1 MPEIRSKDRNS
12 GTTPFSVSST
22 NVDETRECQTARG
35 RKKGSMKTK
44 RQAPFEQN
52 NRPKSV
58 PDGSAEFAEYVRA
71 NQKKLRSELKS
82 WYDFIVCGSGSSG
95 SVVAGRLAE
104 NPDVSVLL
112 LEAGGDDDVPT
123 VNDAGQWVTNI
134 GSERYWQF
142 EAAPNPH
149 LNGRAIPIGMGKVL
163 GGGSSIN
170 AMIWARGHK
179 SDWDFFASETGDPG
193 WGYES
198 VLNTYRRIEDWQ
210 GVPDPRY
217 RGTGGPIFVQPLQD
231 PNPAA
236 GALFETIASL
246 GIPIFEN
253 QNGRI
258 MEADGGASVADVRIR
273 NGKRQSVFRSYVFP
287 YMDRPNLTVLPHALV
302 TRLTFENKR
311 AAGVQISYEGSVRSI
326 RAGCEV
332 VLSLGAIHTPKVLMQ
347 SGIGDQ
353 AELNHF
359 GIPVIEHL
367 PGVGLGFQDHLGVGC
382 LWECADSL
390 PTRPAPEAVIYRKS
404 ATGLGSPDFQILPA
418 VFSAGDAARL
428 GLPAGGWVLIGN
440 VVQPKSRGRIRLTG
454 SDPADP
460 VRIEANYLFDPEDRK
475 AVFACLELCR
485 EIGNSNALRP
495 FVSREVIP
503 GNLEHPQLEN
513 YIRDTAFSFW
523 HQTSTAKMGRDAMSV
538 VDGDLRVYGVKNL
551 RIADGSVMPRVT
563 TGNTM
568 APCVIVGE
576 RAAEIIRGE
585 RQMETASVSGSD
597 RL

>member
-1 MPEIRSKDRNS
+1 
-12 GTTPFSVSST
+12 
-22 NVDETRECQTARG
+22 
-35 RKKGSMKTK
+35 MKTK

-95 SVVAGRLAE
+95 SAVAGRLAE

-142 EAAPNPH
+142 EAEPNPH
-149 LNGRAIPIGMGKVL
+149 LNGRAIPMGMGKVL

-179 SDWDFFASETGDPG
+179 SDWDFFASETGDPA

-198 VLNTYRRIEDWQ
+198 VLYIYRRIEDWR
-210 GVPDPRY
+210 GAPDPRY
-217 RGTGGPIFVQPLQD
+217 RGTGGPVFVQPLQD

-236 GALFETIASL
+236 QGLFETIGSL

-287 YMDRPNLTVLPHALV
+287 RMDRPNLTVLPHALV
-302 TRLTFENKR
+302 TRLTFEDKR
-311 AAGVQISYEGSVRSI
+311 ATGVQISYEGSVRSI

-332 VLSLGAIHTPKVLMQ
+332 ILSLGAIHTPKVLMQ

-353 AELNHF
+353 VKLLACRSGSAAGPLPIEIRE
-359 GIPVIEHL
+359 GIIAPAYHRAALAVR
-367 PGVGLGFQDHLGVGC
+367 PQSAAPYVALGQALLAKGDEGGAHG
-382 LWECADSL
+382 D
-390 PTRPAPEAVIYRKS
+390 TTAVM
-404 ATGLGSPDFQILPA
+404 
-418 VFSAGDAARL
+418 
-428 GLPAGGWVLIGN
+428 GG
-440 VVQPKSRGRIRLTG
+440 T
-454 SDPADP
+454 
-460 VRIEANYLFDPEDRK
+460 VRISDGG
-475 AVFACLELCR
+475 LCR
-485 EIGNSNALRP
+485 CAER
-495 FVSREVIP
+495 R
-503 GNLEHPQLEN
+503 
-513 YIRDTAFSFW
+513 
-523 HQTSTAKMGRDAMSV
+523 MS
-538 VDGDLRVYGVKNL
+538 GG
-551 RIADGSVMPRVT
+551 
-563 TGNTM
+563 
-568 APCVIVGE
+568 
-576 RAAEIIRGE
+576 
-585 RQMETASVSGSD
+585 
-597 RL
+597 